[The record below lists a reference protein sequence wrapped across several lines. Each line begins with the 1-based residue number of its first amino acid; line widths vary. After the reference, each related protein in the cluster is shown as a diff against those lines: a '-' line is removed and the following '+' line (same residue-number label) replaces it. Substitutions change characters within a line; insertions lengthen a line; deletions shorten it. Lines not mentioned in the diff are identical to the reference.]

1 MDTYTQSKIDMRPQL
16 PNVIFNDSMSPDEIF
31 QNKSLRPILKIQD
44 QLLRVMMKEYIR
56 VKKNTYYNI
65 SIEERRG
72 YIKDNILGD
81 RMILNE
87 IRGIVLGLFTA
98 DEMQYYVT
106 NKPAI
111 NKRIHS
117 LLFQRIMSFL
127 DKEYS
132 DTQ

>member
-16 PNVIFNDSMSPDEIF
+16 PNVIFNDSMSPVEIF

-132 DTQ
+132 DT